1 MMGIFVYY
9 RYINAFLKKGEV
21 FMRIL
26 ICDDEPTIV
35 RQISE
40 IIANAYPDIELVGV
54 HSSAELSERLASEN
68 ADRNFDL
75 AFLDIAV
82 SDESGVD
89 IAEFINAL
97 CPGVKIVF
105 VSGNQDLVSKA
116 FVTVD
121 DCGYIYK
128 PVDPMILRGYI
139 ERERAGSRRKTEEY
153 FEYLSRGTAH
163 RIGSDSILF
172 ISSERNHLEIHTASG
187 KNVTVSGKLDEAEK
201 QLESGFVRCHK
212 SYLVNLKY
220 IAKYTA
226 TQFYLMNGDTVPISR
241 SKKKESADK
250 YVLFKGASAK

>member
-1 MMGIFVYY
+1 
-9 RYINAFLKKGEV
+9 
-21 FMRIL
+21 MRIL
-26 ICDDEPTIV
+26 ICDDEPAIV

-40 IIANAYPDIELVGV
+40 IIADAYPDIELVGV
-54 HSSAELSERLASEN
+54 HSSAELSEKLAPED

-89 IAEFINAL
+89 IAEFVGAL

-116 FVTVD
+116 FVTVN

-128 PVDPMILRGYI
+128 PVDPKLLLGYV
-139 ERERAGSRRKTEEY
+139 ERERAGGRPRPSRLY
-153 FEYLSRGTAH
+153 FEYTRRGSNH
-163 RIGSDSILF
+163 RIESDKILF
-172 ISSERNHLEIHTASG
+172 IVSVRNNLEIHTVDGDSL
-187 KNVTVSGKLDEAEK
+187 TVPGKLDEAGDRLK
-201 QLESGFVRCHK
+201 SSFVRCHK

-226 TQFYLMNGDTVPISR
+226 TQFVMMNGAIIPISR
-241 SKKKESADK
+241 SKKKEAADR
-250 YVLFKGASAK
+250 YVLFKGALVK